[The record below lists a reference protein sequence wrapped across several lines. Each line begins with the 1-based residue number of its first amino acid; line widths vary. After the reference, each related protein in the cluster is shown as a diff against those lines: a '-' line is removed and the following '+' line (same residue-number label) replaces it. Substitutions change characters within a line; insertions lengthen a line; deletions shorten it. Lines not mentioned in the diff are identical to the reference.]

1 MTPQATSVRRHAHI
15 DLGRIARNAVAS
27 AAGSSL
33 TDSTAD
39 LRADAY
45 GHGLLPVVHALK
57 DAGVGGFLVSRY
69 EDAAAL
75 ADVGIRDV
83 TVGSVPAGS
92 VPTGS
97 VSAGSATAGSTRG
110 PLLGAELFGLDPAHP
125 SAAALRLV
133 GEVIAV
139 KHVGADRGVSYGYTY
154 RTAEPTTL
162 ALVALGFAD
171 GIPRV
176 ATNKAPVR
184 IGDFTGRVTGRIAM
198 DQFVVDLGGTEAA
211 PGDRAV
217 LFGDPDRD
225 EPSILDWADAI
236 GIAAPVIA
244 SRLGRRIERVYHA

>member
-33 TDSTAD
+33 TDSTAV

-83 TVGSVPAGS
+83 TVGSVP
-92 VPTGS
+92 TGS
-97 VSAGSATAGSTRG
+97 VSAGSATTGSTRG

-184 IGDFTGRVTGRIAM
+184 IGEFTGRVTGRIAM

-211 PGDRAV
+211 PGDPAV
-217 LFGDPDRD
+217 LFGDPDSG

>member
-92 VPTGS
+92 
-97 VSAGSATAGSTRG
+97 ARG

-184 IGDFTGRVTGRIAM
+184 IGDLTGRVTGRIAM